1 MFVGRMLVKVA
12 ETRLYNSLLI
22 NGEKIMKTYEK
33 RYCIAVQKDGKLK
46 DTSLELLKKMGLKVP
61 EDLGRKLIFRSE
73 DVPLDIIFLRN
84 RDIPTFVHNGSVDF
98 AIVGE
103 DVLSEAQCD
112 VDVVAKCNFGD
123 CTLSIAVPKNSGITR
138 VEQLANKRI
147 ATSYPNALS
156 KFLVENNINASVV
169 TLRGGSEVAPFCG
182 FADAV
187 CEIVQTGETLVA
199 NNLQVLE
206 TIFSSTATLIKKKS
220 ISDGVTNSLF
230 GPVIKYCSLAI

>member
-1 MFVGRMLVKVA
+1 
-12 ETRLYNSLLI
+12 
-22 NGEKIMKTYEK
+22 MKTQEK

-46 DTSLELLKKMGLKVP
+46 DTSLLLLEKMGLKVP
-61 EDLGRKLIFRSE
+61 ADLGRKLTYRST

-103 DVLSEAQCD
+103 DVLSEAECD
-112 VDVVAKCNFGD
+112 VDIVAKCNFGD
-123 CTLSIAVPKNSGITR
+123 CTLSIAVPKDSGIKNAK
-138 VEQLANKRI
+138 QLVNKRI
-147 ATSYPNALS
+147 ATSYPNALT
-156 KFLVENNINASVV
+156 KYLTENNIDASVV

-199 NNLQVLE
+199 NDLEVLE

-220 ISDGVTNSLF
+220 ISDSVTSALF
-230 GPVIKYCSLAI
+230 GPVIKYCALNI